1 MLRKSTL
8 ALALGLACSAHGAW
22 ALGLGGMRTQS
33 ALNQPFYAEIDLFD
47 VDGAALDAV
56 KVRLASREEFDRA
69 GTERPHFLTRLR
81 FTPVIGPRGE
91 PMVQVTSREP
101 VREPY
106 LNFFVEVL
114 WPEGRLVKEYTV
126 LLDPPV
132 TSAEQAPRIA
142 QPRINAPVRRPPPQ
156 PEPPPMRRSAPEP
169 SPAAP
174 RPAVAEPPPVA
185 STPAPVAS
193 AAAPARPVIPVQA
206 TATDFPLQYGPVPS
220 GAGLWRIARNLAP
233 PGATV
238 AQTAMALYRNNGDAF
253 VRGDINKLK
262 VGAELAIPTAAE
274 LFALDADSAEVEFRD
289 ALAGRAVTD
298 TPITDVE
305 AALRIA
311 GASPGTEASD
321 ADDAAIEVEPPEVV
335 GQLEGDLLLVRETS
349 EANRQETRE
358 LRERIRELE
367 DQLTDI
373 RRLLE
378 LRNEQLQQM
387 QAVVLADPAD
397 SAAAGDL
404 DQVSI
409 AMTGTAGSDTTASVD
424 EPKPL
429 LAGDAPAAGGS
440 TVLGPPPPPVAGDTD
455 AGAEQPAVAQQVALQ
470 GEPAVHEQ
478 AAPITEEPTSPE
490 SGTVATLR
498 AVTETMPPWSL
509 PAGAGAL
516 LLGALGIIV
525 GRRRR
530 RLAAEQ
536 ALLDE
541 ELSIDLPEETEAASI
556 AGRTGGFGDDRGRRA
571 EADLEAPMAAVADTS
586 PDNASMDALAGLGA
600 EASMQPAG
608 DLQEAQEADVLS
620 EADIYILY
628 GRYREAEHLLL
639 EEMERSPERIDL
651 RYKLAEVH
659 IGSND
664 REALSALVERIETA
678 GESQFDSARWQ
689 TITAALADMGGPM
702 PQPGT
707 EPSRDDVS
715 DGNRGVATVTAV
727 GASSPGLNADD
738 PSGRAPGD
746 REAMS
751 GAADDAGLDGARH
764 GIGAAA
770 AADADELELE
780 LDLDDL
786 EQLGAMDEPP
796 APSSAPP
803 RETIELAA
811 AREPQRQAQGQG
823 DDALD
828 IDLEGLGDIGDL
840 DQRDISE
847 QLQGLW
853 PVRDNPDALPDPM
866 LGKALDDAA
875 ADFAAPQPGGA
886 DRANGTA
893 RGGNGQMSA
902 TQWRTDTGLWDEAAT
917 KMDLA
922 RAYIE
927 IEDPDAAR
935 TILEEVVHGGSDEQ
949 RTAARALL
957 ARIG

>member
-81 FTPVIGPRGE
+81 FTPVVGPRGE

-142 QPRINAPVRRPPPQ
+142 QPRISAPVRRPPPQ

-206 TATDFPLQYGPVPS
+206 TATDFPLQYGPVPP

-321 ADDAAIEVEPPEVV
+321 VDDAAIEAEPPEVV

-397 SAAAGDL
+397 SVAAGDL
-404 DQVSI
+404 GQVSV
-409 AMTGTAGSDTTASVD
+409 ATTGTAGSDTALVD
-424 EPKPL
+424 EPRPL

-455 AGAEQPAVAQQVALQ
+455 AGAEGPAVAQQVALQ

-478 AAPITEEPTSPE
+478 ATPITEETSSPE
-490 SGTVATLR
+490 SGTFAALR

-516 LLGALGIIV
+516 LLGGLGIIV

-541 ELSIDLPEETEAASI
+541 ELSIDLPEEIEAASI
-556 AGRTGGFGDDRGRRA
+556 AGRTDGFGDDRGRRA
-571 EADLEAPMAAVADTS
+571 EADRDALMPAALADAS
-586 PDNASMDALAGLGA
+586 PGDASMDALAGLGA

-628 GRYREAEHLLL
+628 GRYREAEQLLL

-664 REALSALVERIETA
+664 REALSALVERMETA

-689 TITAALADMGGPM
+689 TITTALADMGGPM
-702 PQPGT
+702 PQSVT

-727 GASSPGLNADD
+727 GASSPDVNTDD

-751 GAADDAGLDGARH
+751 GGADDAGLDGARH

-770 AADADELELE
+770 AADADELEL
-780 LDLDDL
+780 DLDDL
-786 EQLGAMDEPP
+786 EQLGGMDEPP

-803 RETIELAA
+803 RGTIELAA
-811 AREPQRQAQGQG
+811 AREPQRQSQGRG

-828 IDLEGLGDIGDL
+828 IDLEGLGAISDL

-875 ADFAAPQPGGA
+875 ADFAAPQPGDA
-886 DRANGTA
+886 DWSNATA
-893 RGGNGQMSA
+893 RAGSGEVST